1 MARKSPARKSEL
13 DRLPMSMPPPTL
25 YGAAYSVY
33 VRAVRLALAEKGVAY
48 EHVLVDIFGAEVPGW
63 YRALHPF
70 GRIPAFEHD
79 GFRLYETGAILR
91 YVDEAFPGPALMPPL
106 SDPQARA
113 RVNQIGGVIDAYLY
127 RPLIWDIYVER
138 CDAPAEGRAADEA
151 KIAAA
156 VPRVETCFA
165 ALSDLMSGEGPF
177 LLGGQLTLADLHLAP
192 MISLGRR
199 AAEGMALVA
208 AQPKLARWWDV
219 MRDRPSLA
227 ATATR
232 GPEI

>member
-1 MARKSPARKSEL
+1 MEGPPL
-13 DRLPMSMPPPTL
+13 LPPIL

-33 VRAVRLALAEKGVAY
+33 VRAARLALAEKGVAY
-48 EHVLVDIFGAEVPGW
+48 EHVPVDIFGGAVPAW

-79 GFRLYETGAILR
+79 GLRLYETGAILR

-106 SDPQARA
+106 SDPRGRA
-113 RVNQIGGVIDAYLY
+113 RVNQIGGIVDAYLY

-138 CDAPAEGRAADEA
+138 CDAPGEGRASDEA

-156 VPRVETCFA
+156 IPRVATCFA
-165 ALSDLMSGEGPF
+165 AIADLMAGEGPF

-199 AAEGMALVA
+199 AAEGLALVE
-208 AQPKLARWWDV
+208 AQPRLARWWGA
-219 MRDRPSLA
+219 MRERPSLA

-232 GPEI
+232 PEV

>member
-1 MARKSPARKSEL
+1 
-13 DRLPMSMPPPTL
+13 MPPPTL

-33 VRAVRLALAEKGVAY
+33 VRAARLALVEKGVAY
-48 EHVLVDIFGAEVPGW
+48 EHVPVDIFGGAVPGW

-79 GFRLYETGAILR
+79 GFRLYETGAIMR
-91 YVDEAFPGPALMPPL
+91 YVDEAFSQSSERPALMP
-106 SDPQARA
+106 SDPRKRA
-113 RVNQIGGVIDAYLY
+113 RVNQVCGIVDSYLY

-156 VPRVETCFA
+156 LPKIETCFA
-165 ALSDLMSGEGPF
+165 AIEELMESGGPF

-199 AAEGMALVA
+199 AAEGLALVEA
-208 AQPKLARWWDV
+208 HPRLARWWDV
-219 MRDRPSLA
+219 MRARPSLA

-232 GPEI
+232 PEI

>member
-1 MARKSPARKSEL
+1 
-13 DRLPMSMPPPTL
+13 MPPPTL

-33 VRAVRLALAEKGVAY
+33 VRAARLALAEKGVAY
-48 EHVLVDIFGAEVPGW
+48 DLVPIDIFGGAVPGW

-70 GRIPAFEHD
+70 GRIPAFAHD

-106 SDPQARA
+106 TDPQARA
-113 RVNQIGGVIDAYLY
+113 RVNQICGIVDAYLY

-138 CDAPAEGRAADEA
+138 CDAPAEGRASDEA

-156 VPRVETCFA
+156 IPRVATCFA
-165 ALSDLMSGEGPF
+165 AITDLMADAGPF
-177 LLGGQLTLADLHLAP
+177 LLGAQLTLADLHLAP

-199 AAEGMALVA
+199 AAEGLELVV
-208 AQPKLARWWDV
+208 AQPKLARWWGV
-219 MRDRPSLA
+219 MRERPSLA

-232 GPEI
+232 PEI